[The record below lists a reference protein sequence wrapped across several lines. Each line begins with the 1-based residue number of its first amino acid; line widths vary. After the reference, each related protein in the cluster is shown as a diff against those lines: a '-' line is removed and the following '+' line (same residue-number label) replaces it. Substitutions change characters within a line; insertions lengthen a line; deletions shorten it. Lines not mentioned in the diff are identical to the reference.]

1 MSTTNHGLHPN
12 RTSTASGT
20 DWLTTQQAADYLCTR
35 PKTLEY
41 WRHTGLSPR
50 FAKLGRQVRYRRDWL
65 DEWLESRAA
74 TSTAE
79 SKRRGML

>member
-1 MSTTNHGLHPN
+1 MNPKEIDTKSIKTN
-12 RTSTASGT
+12 SGQGFE
-20 DWLTTQQAADYLCTR
+20 WLTTQQAADYLCTR

-41 WRHTGLSPR
+41 WRHTGLSPK

-65 DEWLESRAA
+65 DDWLEARAA

-79 SKRRGML
+79 VKRRDLL